1 MEVRIITLLDVFEA
15 LIAKDRPYKKGI
27 PVEQALEVL
36 MEMAEKE
43 RKLDIGLVRMFAAS
57 RCWEEPKQ
65 ERSLEEGQ
73 EV

>member
-1 MEVRIITLLDVFEA
+1 
-15 LIAKDRPYKKGI
+15 
-27 PVEQALEVL
+27 